1 MKTKLVIAA
10 IASTLAMPLL
20 AADSFS
26 PYVDG
31 KGQINLPKNFR
42 SDFVHL
48 GSWAVTDDKSESRGF
63 HDVYTERKSLDHY
76 RKTGVF
82 PDGATL
88 VKEIRNL
95 ETGPLTTGN
104 PVHWAGKPAVWF
116 VMIKDWKGRFPGN
129 PLWEDGWGWAMYKAD
144 DPRKNAAS
152 SYKADCQ
159 ACHIPAAQTD
169 RVFVQGYPLL
179 KKQ

>member
-1 MKTKLVIAA
+1 MKAKFALAA
-10 IASTLAMPLL
+10 VASTLAMPLL

-26 PYVDG
+26 PYVND

-42 SDFVHL
+42 SEFVHL
-48 GSWAVTDDKSESRGF
+48 GSWAVTDEKSAAHGF

-76 RKTGVF
+76 RKTGKF

-88 VKEIRNL
+88 VKEIRKL

-104 PVHWAGKPAVWF
+104 PVHWAGSPAVWF
-116 VMIKDWKGRFPGN
+116 VMIKDGKGRFPGN
-129 PLWEDGWGWAMYKAD
+129 PLWEDGWGWAMYKSD
-144 DPRKNAAS
+144 DPLKNVAT
-152 SYKADCQ
+152 SYRADCQ

-179 KKQ
+179 NKH